1 MKTIYL
7 DNSATTKPSA
17 AVIAAMTDA
26 LENGWYNPSA
36 LYRPAMDAEK
46 AVENAREICLKA
58 AGAAN
63 QRMVFTSGGTEADN
77 IAILGHLRTKH
88 KPGRVLMLSVEHP
101 AVLNCAQE
109 AEHMGHKV
117 VPIPVDRRGV
127 VDLPALEGLLGE
139 DVHLITLMQVN
150 NEVGAVQP
158 IAEVAA
164 LRDRFAPN
172 AAIHV
177 DGVQGLSLIHI

>member
-17 AVIAAMTDA
+17 AVIAAMMDA

-88 KPGRVLMLSVEHP
+88 KPGRVLMLSVEHS

-117 VPIPVDRRGV
+117 VP
-127 VDLPALEGLLGE
+127 
-139 DVHLITLMQVN
+139 
-150 NEVGAVQP
+150 
-158 IAEVAA
+158 
-164 LRDRFAPN
+164 
-172 AAIHV
+172 
-177 DGVQGLSLIHI
+177 LSLIHI

>member
-1 MKTIYL
+1 MIYL

-17 AVIAAMTDA
+17 AVIAAMMDA

-150 NEVGAVQP
+150 NEVGAVQS
-158 IAEVAA
+158 
-164 LRDRFAPN
+164 
-172 AAIHV
+172 
-177 DGVQGLSLIHI
+177 LSLIHI

>member
-77 IAILGHLRTKH
+77 IAILGE
-88 KPGRVLMLSVEHP
+88 PASAPFPAQSGPASAGRSCGHFP
-101 AVLNCAQE
+101 ASGTHSASDSSRLC
-109 AEHMGHKV
+109 
-117 VPIPVDRRGV
+117 
-127 VDLPALEGLLGE
+127 PA
-139 DVHLITLMQVN
+139 
-150 NEVGAVQP
+150 
-158 IAEVAA
+158 
-164 LRDRFAPN
+164 
-172 AAIHV
+172 
-177 DGVQGLSLIHI
+177 

>member
-127 VDLPALEGLLGE
+127 VDLPALEACWARMS
-139 DVHLITLMQVN
+139 T
-150 NEVGAVQP
+150 
-158 IAEVAA
+158 
-164 LRDRFAPN
+164 
-172 AAIHV
+172 
-177 DGVQGLSLIHI
+177 